1 MDIAHNIK
9 RRRMELNLSQ
19 QELAQAV
26 GYRSRSTIAKIE
38 GGEIDPPLSKLMSF
52 SVALDTTVE
61 ALLTGSRP
69 AWEESASVPAGDGKG
84 NIAIILAGGKSTRN
98 MQNIPNQ
105 FINVLGKPVIVYCLE
120 VYQSHPL
127 IDDIFVVCTDEWKA
141 ITAAYARQY
150 GIGKLRGIVP
160 AGETGVL
167 SVRNALEW
175 VQRAGASP
183 ATTVVLQ
190 ESTRPFVTE
199 EMVSKLLQSCAKEG
213 HAIICEPMSD
223 NVQFML
229 DGGSARYLERSK
241 VVDLQSPEAY
251 RAEVL
256 GEVFRQAERR
266 GHPLKESCTGMLRYN
281 LGMPLNFCEGTHNN
295 IKIVRQEDI
304 AIFTA
309 LLKHRD

>member
-52 SVALDTTVE
+52 SVALDTSVE

-127 IDDIFVVCTDEWKA
+127 IDDIFVV
-141 ITAAYARQY
+141 
-150 GIGKLRGIVP
+150 
-160 AGETGVL
+160 
-167 SVRNALEW
+167 
-175 VQRAGASP
+175 
-183 ATTVVLQ
+183 
-190 ESTRPFVTE
+190 
-199 EMVSKLLQSCAKEG
+199 
-213 HAIICEPMSD
+213 
-223 NVQFML
+223 
-229 DGGSARYLERSK
+229 
-241 VVDLQSPEAY
+241 
-251 RAEVL
+251 
-256 GEVFRQAERR
+256 
-266 GHPLKESCTGMLRYN
+266 
-281 LGMPLNFCEGTHNN
+281 
-295 IKIVRQEDI
+295 
-304 AIFTA
+304 
-309 LLKHRD
+309 